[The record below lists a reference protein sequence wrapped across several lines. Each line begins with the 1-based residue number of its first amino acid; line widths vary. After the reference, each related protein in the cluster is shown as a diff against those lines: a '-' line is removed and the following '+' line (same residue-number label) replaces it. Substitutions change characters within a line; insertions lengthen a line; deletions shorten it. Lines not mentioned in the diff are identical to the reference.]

1 MAHTAPIVQSHD
13 HDRQSTTAVGTRSAA
28 TGRNKTRGSQ
38 RENQTQYRRS
48 CAGRVEWGWRDDMF
62 FIRAVYSDD
71 VYAYAYDDDLR
82 CYESMEVRA
91 RASLSLPLWTFFN
104 VIVIVF

>member
-1 MAHTAPIVQSHD
+1 
-13 HDRQSTTAVGTRSAA
+13 
-28 TGRNKTRGSQ
+28 
-38 RENQTQYRRS
+38 
-48 CAGRVEWGWRDDMF
+48 MF